1 MVPDDADRRALAR
14 SRWFASCEAELQAAL
29 CALGHSLSLVDGEL
43 LFHQGQLSAGLCCV
57 LSGALEVGRLQPDGT
72 QSLLAWLEGGHWFG
86 EISLLDGQPRTH
98 DVRSDGPSRLW
109 LVPEAALVG
118 WLEQHP
124 RHWRSIARLACAK
137 LRQSFEVLEDIARL
151 PLEARL
157 AKRLL
162 QVAQGY
168 GEQDLTPAEGTSPRR
183 LRLPQ
188 EQLALMMGV
197 SRQTVNKALKSLEAQ
212 GAIAL
217 RYGGIELL
225 EPQALAALG
234 QNPGHEQASTR
245 PHPDRG
251 L

>member
-1 MVPDDADRRALAR
+1 MVPDDEYQALAR
-14 SRWFASCEAELQAAL
+14 SRWFASCEPELQAAL
-29 CALGHSLSLVDGEL
+29 CALGHGLSLVDGEL
-43 LFHQGQLSAGLCCV
+43 LFHQGQRSAGLCCV
-57 LSGALEVGRLQPDGT
+57 LAGALHVGRLQPDGT
-72 QSLLAWLEGGHWFG
+72 QSLLAWLEAGHWFG

-98 DVRSDGPSRLW
+98 DVRSDGTSRLW
-109 LVPEAALVG
+109 LVPEAALVA
-118 WLEQHP
+118 WLDQHP
-124 RHWRSIARLACAK
+124 RHWRSVARLACAK
-137 LRQSFEVLEDIARL
+137 LRQSFEVLEDIARQ

-168 GEQDLTPAEGTSPRR
+168 GEQDLTPQDASTPRR

-212 GAIAL
+212 GHIAL

-225 EPQALAALG
+225 APQALATLG
-234 QNPGHEQASTR
+234 QNLGH
-245 PHPDRG
+245 D
-251 L
+251 

>member
-1 MVPDDADRRALAR
+1 MPPDTDDHQALAR
-14 SRWFASCEAELQAAL
+14 SRWFASCDPELQDAL
-29 CALGHSLSLVDGEL
+29 RALGHGLGLVDGEL

-57 LSGALEVGRLQPDGT
+57 LSGALQVGRLQADGR
-72 QSLLAWLEGGHWFG
+72 QSLLAYIEGGQWFG

-109 LVPEAALVG
+109 LVPEVALVD
-118 WLEQHP
+118 WLDRHP

-137 LRQSFEVLEDIARL
+137 LRLSFEVLEDIASL

-157 AKRLL
+157 AKRLM

-168 GEQDLTPAEGTSPRR
+168 GEQDLTLSADAAPHR
-183 LRLPQ
+183 LCLPQ

-212 GAIAL
+212 GHIAL

-225 EPQALAALG
+225 DPQALAALG
-234 QNPGHEQASTR
+234 QNPGHE
-245 PHPDRG
+245 
-251 L
+251 

>member
-1 MVPDDADRRALAR
+1 MALPDDDHPALAR
-14 SRWFASCEAELQAAL
+14 SRWFAGCEPELQAAL
-29 CALGHSLSLVDGEL
+29 RALGHGLSLVDGEL
-43 LFHQGQLSAGLCCV
+43 LFHQGQRSAGLCCV
-57 LSGALEVGRLQPDGT
+57 LSGALHVGRLQPDGT
-72 QSLLAWLEGGHWFG
+72 QSLLAWLEAGHWFG

-98 DVRSDGPSRLW
+98 DVRSDGMTRLW
-109 LVPEAALVG
+109 LVPEVALVG
-118 WLEQHP
+118 WLDEHP

-168 GEQDLTPAEGTSPRR
+168 GEQDLTPPGATQPRR

-188 EQLALMMGV
+188 DQLALMMGV
-197 SRQTVNKALKSLEAQ
+197 SRQTVNKALKSLETQ
-212 GAIAL
+212 GHIAL

-234 QNPGHEQASTR
+234 QNSGHEHISAR

>member
-1 MVPDDADRRALAR
+1 MASDDDDKRALAR
-14 SRWFASCEAELQAAL
+14 SRWFAGCEAELQEAL
-29 CALGHSLSLVDGEL
+29 RTLGHGLSLVDGEL
-43 LFHQGQLSAGLCCV
+43 LFHRGQLSAGLCCV
-57 LSGALEVGRLQPDGT
+57 LSGALLVGRLQPDGT
-72 QSLLAWLEGGHWFG
+72 QSLLACIEGGQWFG
-86 EISLLDGQPRTH
+86 EISLLDGLPRTH
-98 DVRSDGPSRLW
+98 DVRSEGPSRLW
-109 LVPEAALVG
+109 LVPEVALVA
-118 WLEQHP
+118 WLDRHP

-168 GEQDLTPAEGTSPRR
+168 GEQDLTPAGTAPPQR

-212 GAIAL
+212 GHIAL

-225 EPQALAALG
+225 DLQALAALG
-234 QNPGHEQASTR
+234 QNPGHE
-245 PHPDRG
+245 
-251 L
+251 

>member
-1 MVPDDADRRALAR
+1 MALADDDHPALAR
-14 SRWFASCEAELQAAL
+14 SRWFAGCEPELQAAL
-29 CALGHSLSLVDGEL
+29 RALGHGLSLVDGEL
-43 LFHQGQLSAGLCCV
+43 LFHQGQRSAGLCCV
-57 LSGALEVGRLQPDGT
+57 LSGALHVGRLQPDGS
-72 QSLLAWLEGGHWFG
+72 QSLLAYLEAGHWFG

-98 DVRSDGPSRLW
+98 DVRSDGTSRLW
-109 LVPEAALVG
+109 LVPEVALVA
-118 WLEQHP
+118 WLDEHP

-137 LRQSFEVLEDIARL
+137 LRQSFEVLEDITRL

-157 AKRLL
+157 ARRLL

-168 GEQDLTPAEGTSPRR
+168 GEQDLTPPGATQPRR

-212 GAIAL
+212 GHLAL

-225 EPQALAALG
+225 DPQALAALG
-234 QNPGHEQASTR
+234 QNPAHETAAAR